1 MVHMAGL
8 RNGQWGRR
16 GVMRALGVWND
27 PSDMHAPNDWVS
39 VKSPKLLVVD
49 GDFVSKFRSMAE
61 FDRFA
66 ARLLLLATLLGR
78 RAVMPSMP
86 CTQNWAQAA
95 MEPRHLRGLEVG
107 CGKHKQCVWLP
118 MPHFKDPWCNGV
130 DFLYSID
137 YEGMVDAKQIDPTAD
152 VATMRASELSLSAD
166 SADAAEGLLQAN
178 GSPFVSEKRV
188 LRLTGGPSGD
198 PLEWLQ
204 LEGFRDKKWR
214 AGLPSRVGEALKA
227 ASLGAAHAGL
237 GLSDLQMGIMSD
249 CLQSLATSRD

>member
-1 MVHMAGL
+1 MT
-8 RNGQWGRR
+8 
-16 GVMRALGVWND
+16 
-27 PSDMHAPNDWVS
+27 S
-39 VKSPKLLVVD
+39 
-49 GDFVSKFRSMAE
+49 GD
-61 FDRFA
+61 
-66 ARLLLLATLLGR
+66 T
-78 RAVMPSMP
+78 
-86 CTQNWAQAA
+86 
-95 MEPRHLRGLEVG
+95 
-107 CGKHKQCVWLP
+107 
-118 MPHFKDPWCNGV
+118 
-130 DFLYSID
+130 
-137 YEGMVDAKQIDPTAD
+137 
-152 VATMRASELSLSAD
+152 LSAD